1 MSPIR
6 KPLAKSLIKPLV
18 AVGCTTALV
27 TGATA
32 CGAIENISAGKKL
45 ENATDKL
52 GERRSMSMELDL
64 DVTPEQLIALSK
76 SDGASEPMPREAAEA
91 LAGVKVS
98 VAVQAK
104 KPLAEAKD
112 KDLVATQLK
121 LSGPDGVL
129 AEYRVMGKTAYVR
142 LDMRAFGELSGEPV
156 PSADEMPESMPGGKA
171 LRKILEGGWVKV
183 DTAEMEKARAEVGG
197 PGGKK
202 ASGGPEL
209 SPETSK
215 KITKSLKKLF
225 AREVTLKDTGS
236 RDGADHVVATGPVRT
251 LLTGIFDE
259 LRPFTDE
266 IPGAEDLPTAK
277 DFKDLPNKK
286 IAVDFAIKNGT
297 LAKASTDFAPLA
309 EGLKKGDKLPVTLTF
324 GEGGKI
330 AVPSGATELDIA
342 GMMDAMMGG
351 FEAGDDADADAISGD
366 NFTVAGDA

>member
-1 MSPIR
+1 MSRIR

-32 CGAIENISAGKKL
+32 CAAIENISAGKKL

-52 GERRSMSMELDL
+52 GERRSVSMELDL
-64 DVTPEQLIALSK
+64 DATPEQLIALSK
-76 SDGASEPMPREAAEA
+76 SDSASEPMTREEAET

-98 VAVQAK
+98 LAVQAK

-171 LRKILEGGWVKV
+171 LRKMLEGGWVKI
-183 DTAEMEKARAEVGG
+183 DTAEMEKARAEVGR

-215 KITKSLKKLF
+215 KITRSLKKLF

-277 DFKDLPNKK
+277 DFKDIPNKK

-309 EGLKKGDKLPVTLTF
+309 EGLKKGDKLPITLTF

-330 AVPSGATELDIA
+330 AVPSGATELDIP

-366 NFTVAGDA
+366 NFTIGGDA